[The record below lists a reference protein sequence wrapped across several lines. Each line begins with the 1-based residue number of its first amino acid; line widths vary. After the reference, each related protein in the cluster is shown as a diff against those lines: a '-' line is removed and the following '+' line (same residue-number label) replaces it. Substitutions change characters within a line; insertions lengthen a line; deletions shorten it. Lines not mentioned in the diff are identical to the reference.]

1 MKSPVAAY
9 LSRAALIA
17 LLTGLSVGCATNG
30 PTKPSPCPSKY
41 TLHYQDAARG
51 FSICL
56 PAGVQVA
63 NTGGRLTF
71 SGFPAPQG
79 TNLQQK
85 SLVVV
90 SGSYDMLQGATPAG
104 TLTADGVVF
113 KRVRTDEGSA
123 GHSTLHVIY
132 TWQKAGKAL
141 HFDFTHYAVNVG
153 NFDPPNRPP
162 EYDKAAQ
169 IKLSEEIMS
178 TFMRLN

>member
-1 MKSPVAAY
+1 MKTSVSVCFVRLFAV
-9 LSRAALIA
+9 A
-17 LLTGLSVGCATNG
+17 LLMTLSVGCATNG
-30 PTKPSPCPSKY
+30 PSNSGPCPSKY
-41 TLHYQDAARG
+41 SLHYQDAARG
-51 FSICL
+51 FSLCL

-71 SGFPAPQG
+71 TGFPVPAG

-104 TLTADGVVF
+104 SFTADGVVF

-132 TWQKAGKAL
+132 TWQKAGKTL
-141 HFDFTHYAVNVG
+141 HFDFMHYAVNVG

-162 EYDKAAQ
+162 EYEKAAQ
-169 IKLSEEIMS
+169 IKLSEEIMG
-178 TFMRLN
+178 TFKKMN